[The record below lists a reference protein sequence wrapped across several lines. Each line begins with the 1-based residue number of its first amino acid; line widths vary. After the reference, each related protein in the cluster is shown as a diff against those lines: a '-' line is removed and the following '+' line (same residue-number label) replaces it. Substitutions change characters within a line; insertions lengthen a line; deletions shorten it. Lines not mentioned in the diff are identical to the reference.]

1 MRLGHFRFLS
11 RLLVGLAVAAATV
24 VSCDDA
30 PTTGGNASDYALE
43 LRFLGTAPTGAT
55 LQAFEAAQT
64 TIRNTIIGG
73 LSPVLPPSGFNIEDC
88 NPDDATL
95 AGNPD
100 LPSDALAGLVI
111 YVHVR
116 AMDGTGGTLGA
127 AGPCLVRSAAENYLP
142 ALGLMTLDEAD
153 LAAMTSARLEQVV
166 LHEMLHVVGFGTIWD
181 WLGLIDTTTDSANA
195 RFLGARARTAC
206 ADVQGGGADCA
217 TTVPVHSAD
226 GAGSRFAHW
235 RESLFTVELMTPFL
249 NNVATIP
256 FSEMTI
262 QSLGDLGYTVS
273 NLAAQ
278 PYAVSGTFLMAESG
292 GEEPSLQMPEPM
304 RPRFTLTE
312 SGQLMPFRS
321 SR

>member
-1 MRLGHFRFLS
+1 MRLGHFRFPS

-30 PTTGGNASDYALE
+30 PTTGGNATDYALE

-64 TIRNTIIGG
+64 TIRNTIVGG
-73 LSPVLPPSGFNIEDC
+73 LSPVTPPPGFNIEDC
-88 NPDDATL
+88 NPADGTL
-95 AGNPD
+95 SGNPD
-100 LPSDALAGLVI
+100 LPSEPLPGLVI
-111 YVHVR
+111 YIHVR
-116 AMDGTGGTLGA
+116 AMDGAGGTLGS
-127 AGPCLVRSAAENYLP
+127 AGPCLVRTAAQNHLP
-142 ALGLMTLDEAD
+142 ALGLMTLDQAD
-153 LAAMTSARLEQVV
+153 LAAMTGARLEQVV

-181 WLGLIDTTTDSANA
+181 LAEVIDASADTANA
-195 RFLGARARTAC
+195 RFLGPRARTAC
-206 ADVQGGGADCA
+206 ANVQGGGPDCA
-217 TTVPVHSAD
+217 ATVPVHSTD
-226 GAGSRFAHW
+226 GPGSRYAHW

-249 NNVATIP
+249 DNVATIP

-273 NLAAQ
+273 NLTAQ
-278 PYAVSGTFLMAESG
+278 PYAVSGTFLMAERG

-312 SGQLMPFRS
+312 SGQLMPYGS